1 MKEQKVFK
9 ELEETAPTFEEDLAE
24 MLELFDK
31 LQKVSD
37 VRLPPSR
44 PQKTLPSLT
53 VFLFPDAR

>member
-1 MKEQKVFK
+1 MELQGVMKEQKVFK

-37 VRLPPSR
+37 VRLPPCV
-44 PQKTLPSLT
+44 PKKPSQ
-53 VFLFPDAR
+53 A